1 MQHIL
6 VVDDTEDLIW
16 AVSKTL
22 SFHGFKVSSAHN
34 GTEAIDQLKQHI
46 PDLLL
51 LDIAMPGIDGVEL
64 CSRIRNDPQ
73 WSDIPVI
80 FLTGLSELRNKIAAY
95 TVGADDYVGK
105 PFDMHELLLR
115 IKAVLRRAKPQ
126 HAPEPTPPQ
135 EVHHLQVGG
144 LQLDIRNATLKTE
157 TDSVIL
163 TPTELNLLKYL
174 MQHVDEV
181 FSSEQLLQSVWAYP
195 AGTGDPAL
203 VRWHVKN
210 LRCKL
215 EPSPEQP
222 IYLHTIPHHGYILTN
237 PRQGLH

>member
-1 MQHIL
+1 MHHIL

-16 AVSKTL
+16 AISKTL

-34 GTEAIDQLKQHI
+34 GTEAMNQLQQQT

-64 CSRIRNDPQ
+64 CSRIRNEPQ
-73 WSDIPVI
+73 WSELPVI

-105 PFDMHELLLR
+105 PFDMHELILR
-115 IKAVLRRAKPQ
+115 IRAVLRRAKP
-126 HAPEPTPPQ
+126 HHTPAPPPADP
-135 EVHHLQVGG
+135 HHLHVGG
-144 LQLDIRNATLKTE
+144 LSLDVRSATVKTE
-157 TDSVIL
+157 ADTVTL
-163 TPTELNLLKYL
+163 TPTELNLLTYL
-174 MQHVDEV
+174 MQHVDEI
-181 FSSEQLLQSVWAYP
+181 FSSEQLLQNVWAYP
-195 AGTGDPAL
+195 PGTGDPAL

-210 LRCKL
+210 LRCKI

-222 IYLHTIPHHGYILTN
+222 RYLHTIPHHGYILTD
-237 PRQGLH
+237 PHQSIV